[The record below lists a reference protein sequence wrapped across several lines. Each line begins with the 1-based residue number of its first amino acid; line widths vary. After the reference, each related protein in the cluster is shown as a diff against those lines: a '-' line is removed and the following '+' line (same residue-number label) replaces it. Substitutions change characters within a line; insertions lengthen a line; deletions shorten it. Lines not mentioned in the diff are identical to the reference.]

1 MTVLAFAAILI
12 ALFALIITVSRIES
26 NPKLAVNLFI
36 ALAFG
41 IVAGLGIQS
50 KNDSCTSSKKI
61 TKSENISLIN
71 YEPMQTLFIND
82 VTALVDT
89 KKFVGKVHNNY
100 IKEGKGNNIPYTFT
114 SNKITG
120 GSTLY
125 EDSS

>member
-1 MTVLAFAAILI
+1 
-12 ALFALIITVSRIES
+12 
-26 NPKLAVNLFI
+26 
-36 ALAFG
+36 
-41 IVAGLGIQS
+41 
-50 KNDSCTSSKKI
+50 
-61 TKSENISLIN
+61 
-71 YEPMQTLFIND
+71 MQTLFIND

-89 KKFVGKVHNNY
+89 KKFVGKAYNNY

>member
-50 KNDSCTSSKKI
+50 KNDSCKSSEKI
-61 TKSENISLIN
+61 TKLESISLVN
-71 YEPMQTLFIND
+71 YEPIQTLFIND
-82 VTALVDT
+82 VTALVDS
-89 KKFVGKVHNNY
+89 KEFVGKVYNNY